1 MLAPRKAL
9 WSTPDSAIDAA
20 IEWWWNNRC
29 REGAGEGGE
38 EEDQQQQRREE
49 GKERA
54 RQGDDGD
61 GDGDDPPSAPRDVAC
76 DVGCGD
82 GRVVLRWAEF
92 LTERGREA
100 GEAEARRRPP
110 FLPPRL
116 VGIDVD
122 PERIQEAR
130 GELERLR
137 LERRVGERIEVEFWC
152 GNALDLLPSI
162 AHRVEVCF
170 LYLVPRGLR
179 RIKPILLEPRQLS
192 SSSDPSAS
200 TRPPPM
206 LRVITYVSPLEGEAP
221 VRVERVKV
229 PHQPGASW
237 PLYLYEFPRAAAA
250 AAEAAAPTNASNA
263 ATARDLLTVR

>member
-1 MLAPRKAL
+1 V
-9 WSTPDSAIDAA
+9 T
-20 IEWWWNNRC
+20 
-29 REGAGEGGE
+29 E

-61 GDGDDPPSAPRDVAC
+61 GDGDGPPSAPRDVAC

-92 LTERGREA
+92 LTERGREEAEAA
-100 GEAEARRRPP
+100 GEAGAGARRRPP

-122 PERIQEAR
+122 PGRIQEAR
-130 GELERLR
+130 SELERLR
-137 LERRVGERIEVEFWC
+137 VERRVGETIEVEFWC
-152 GNALDLLPSI
+152 GNALDLLPPI

-179 RIKPILLEPRQLS
+179 RIKPILLEPCQSSGSPLS
-192 SSSDPSAS
+192 
-200 TRPPPM
+200 PP

-221 VRVERVKV
+221 VRVERVTV

-237 PLYLYEFPRAAAA
+237 PLYLYEFPCKT
-250 AAEAAAPTNASNA
+250 EGTESPGIE
-263 ATARDLLTVR
+263 

>member
-20 IEWWWNNRC
+20 VEWWWRNRC
-29 REGAGEGGE
+29 RDKPSDGDNKE
-38 EEDQQQQRREE
+38 ELERQQQQAEE
-49 GKERA
+49 ERA
-54 RQGDDGD
+54 RRDDGDDG
-61 GDGDDPPSAPRDVAC
+61 GGDDPPSAPRGVAC

-100 GEAEARRRPP
+100 GEAGAGARRRPP

-122 PERIQEAR
+122 PDRIQEAR
-130 GELERLR
+130 RELERLR
-137 LERRVGERIEVEFWC
+137 LERRVGETIEVEFWC

-179 RIKPILLEPRQLS
+179 RIKPILLEPCKS
-192 SSSDPSAS
+192 SGSSWS
-200 TRPPPM
+200 PP

-221 VRVERVKV
+221 VRVDRVKV

-237 PLYLYEFPRAAAA
+237 PLYLYEFYPRD
-250 AAEAAAPTNASNA
+250 AEGTEKPDS
-263 ATARDLLTVR
+263 

>member
-20 IEWWWNNRC
+20 VEWWWSNRC
-29 REGAGEGGE
+29 RDKPSDGDNNKE
-38 EEDQQQQRREE
+38 ELERQQQQAEEERVRRDD
-49 GKERA
+49 GDDGD
-54 RQGDDGD
+54 GDDGD
-61 GDGDDPPSAPRDVAC
+61 GDGPPSAPRGVAC

-92 LTERGREA
+92 LTERAREA

-122 PERIQEAR
+122 PDRIQGAR

-137 LERRVGERIEVEFWC
+137 VERRVGEGIEVEFWC
-152 GNALDLLPSI
+152 GNALDLLPTI

-179 RIKPILLEPRQLS
+179 RIKPILLEPCKKS
-192 SSSDPSAS
+192 SPLPGSSGSAS
-200 TRPPPM
+200 TRPPPV

-221 VRVERVKV
+221 VGVERVKV

-237 PLYLYEFPRAAAA
+237 PLYLYEFPCKT
-250 AAEAAAPTNASNA
+250 EGTESPGIE
-263 ATARDLLTVR
+263 